1 MSGKSIKSV
10 SRGRA
15 SGCGTTGEREFP
27 GDKTNG
33 EKADQTLAENKEK
46 EDKKN
51 QKKNQKRRKM
61 DYFPRGEWIF
71 VANIQK
77 LRSRML

>member
-1 MSGKSIKSV
+1 V
-10 SRGRA
+10 VRR
-15 SGCGTTGEREFP
+15 GEREFP

-46 EDKKN
+46 QDKK
-51 QKKNQKRRKM
+51 KNRRKM

>member
-1 MSGKSIKSV
+1 V
-10 SRGRA
+10 VRR
-15 SGCGTTGEREFP
+15 GEREFP

-46 EDKKN
+46 QDKKK
-51 QKKNQKRRKM
+51 KKNRRKM